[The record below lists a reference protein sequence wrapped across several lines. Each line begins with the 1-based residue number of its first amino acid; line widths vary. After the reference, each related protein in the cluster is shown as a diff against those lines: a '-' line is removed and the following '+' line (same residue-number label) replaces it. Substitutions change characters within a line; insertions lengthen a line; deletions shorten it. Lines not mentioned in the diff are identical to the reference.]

1 MIKKVIFC
9 FFQFFQTT
17 TTTTTKTPKNKN
29 KNYNRRD
36 YG

>member
-9 FFQFFQTT
+9 FFQFFQT